1 MVSTYDV
8 RVLLSDILLYSASLG
23 SQWKTKEGKSVSLTE
38 RTVTKGPLQQ
48 MLDEVQTHCK
58 QVQKKTGPQ

>member
-8 RVLLSDILLYSASLG
+8 QVLLTDILLYSASLG
-23 SQWKTKEGKSVSLTE
+23 SQWKMKEGKLVSLSE
-38 RTVTKGPLQQ
+38 CTVTNVCLHQ

-58 QVQKKTGPQ
+58 